1 MCVESKGENGMANVL
16 VINFPGEGHINPTI
30 AVVNEL
36 IRRGETVV
44 SYCIEDYK
52 NKVEATGAEFRS
64 FENFLSQI
72 NIMERVNEGGSPLTM
87 LSHMIEASERIVTK
101 IVEETKGEKYDY
113 LIYDN
118 HFPVGR
124 IIANILQLRSV
135 SSCTTF
141 AFNQY
146 ITFND
151 EQESSP
157 IDETNPLYQS
167 CVVGMERWKEQYGM
181 KCKSL
186 YDIMNHPGD
195 ITIVYTS
202 KEYQPHSDV
211 FDESYKFVGPSIA
224 TRKEVNSF
232 PIKDLKGEKVIF
244 ISMGTVFNEQPALY
258 EKCFEA
264 FKDVEAK
271 VILVVGKKINI
282 SQFENIPN
290 NFKLYNYVP
299 QLEVLQHADVFVT
312 HGGMNS
318 SSEALYYGVPLV
330 VIPVTGDQP
339 LVAKRVTEVGAGIRL
354 NRKELTSELLRET
367 VKEVMDDVTFKEN
380 SRKVGKSLRNS
391 GGYERA
397 VDEIFKMKM
406 NSYLKLK

>member
-1 MCVESKGENGMANVL
+1 MANVL
-16 VINFPGEGHINPTI
+16 VINFPGEGHINPTL
-30 AVVNEL
+30 AVVSEL
-36 IRRGETVV
+36 IQRGETVV
-44 SYCIEDYK
+44 SYCIEDYRK
-52 NKVEATGAEFRS
+52 KVEATGAEFRV

-87 LSHMIEASERIVTK
+87 LSHMIEASERIVTQ
-101 IVEETKGEKYDY
+101 IVEETKEEKYDY

-124 IIANILQLRSV
+124 IIANILQLPSV

-141 AFNQY
+141 AVNQY
-146 ITFND
+146 INFHD
-151 EQESSP
+151 EQEARQV
-157 IDETNPLYQS
+157 DEMDPLYQS
-167 CVVGMERWKEQYGM
+167 CLAGMERWNKQYGM
-181 KCKSL
+181 KCNSM

-202 KEYQPHSDV
+202 KEYQPRSEV

-224 TRKEVNSF
+224 TRKEVGSF
-232 PIKDLKGEKVIF
+232 PTEDLKNEKVIF

-264 FKDVEAK
+264 FKDVDAT
-271 VILVVGKKINI
+271 VVLVVGKKINI
-282 SQFENIPN
+282 SQFENIPK

-339 LVAKRVTEVGAGIRL
+339 FVAKRLTDVGAGIRL
-354 NRKELTSELLRET
+354 NRNELTSELLRET
-367 VKEVMDDVTFKEN
+367 VKKVMDDVTFKEN
-380 SRKVGKSLRNS
+380 SRKVGESLRNA
-391 GGYERA
+391 GGYQRA
-397 VDEIFKMKM
+397 VEEIFKLKMKP
-406 NSYLKLK
+406 YVKIK

>member
-1 MCVESKGENGMANVL
+1 MANVL
-16 VINFPGEGHINPTI
+16 VINFPGEGHINPTL
-30 AVVNEL
+30 AVVSEL
-36 IRRGETVV
+36 IQRGETVV
-44 SYCIEDYK
+44 SYCIEDYRK
-52 NKVEATGAEFRS
+52 KVEATGAEFRV

-87 LSHMIEASERIVTK
+87 LSHMIEASERIVTQ
-101 IVEETKGEKYDY
+101 IVEETKEEKYDY

-124 IIANILQLRSV
+124 IIANILQLPSV

-141 AFNQY
+141 AVNQY
-146 ITFND
+146 INFHD
-151 EQESSP
+151 EQEARQV
-157 IDETNPLYQS
+157 DEMDPLYQS
-167 CVVGMERWKEQYGM
+167 CLAGMERWNKQYGM
-181 KCKSL
+181 KCNSM

-202 KEYQPHSDV
+202 KEYQPRSEV

-224 TRKEVNSF
+224 TRKEVGSF
-232 PIKDLKGEKVIF
+232 PTEDLKNEKVIF

-264 FKDVEAK
+264 FKDVDAT
-271 VILVVGKKINI
+271 VVLVVGKKINI
-282 SQFENIPN
+282 SQFENIPK

-339 LVAKRVTEVGAGIRL
+339 FVAKRLTKVGAGIRL
-354 NRKELTSELLRET
+354 NRNELTSELLRET
-367 VKEVMDDVTFKEN
+367 VKKVMDDVTFKEN
-380 SRKVGKSLRNS
+380 SRKVGESLRNA
-391 GGYERA
+391 GGYQRA
-397 VDEIFKMKM
+397 VEEIFKLKMKP
-406 NSYLKLK
+406 YVKIK

>member
-1 MCVESKGENGMANVL
+1 MANVL
-16 VINFPGEGHINPTI
+16 VINFPGEGHINPTLAI
-30 AVVNEL
+30 VSEL
-36 IRRGETVV
+36 IQRGETVV
-44 SYCIEDYK
+44 SYCIEDYRK
-52 NKVEATGAEFRS
+52 KIEATGAEFRV

-87 LSHMIEASERIVTK
+87 LSHMIEASERIVTQ
-101 IVEETKGEKYDY
+101 IVEETKEEKYDY

-124 IIANILQLRSV
+124 IIANILQLPSV

-141 AFNQY
+141 AVNHY
-146 ITFND
+146 INFHD
-151 EQESSP
+151 GQESRQV
-157 IDETNPLYQS
+157 DEMNPLYQS
-167 CVVGMERWKEQYGM
+167 CLAGMERWNKQYGM
-181 KCKSL
+181 KCNSM

-202 KEYQPHSDV
+202 KEYQPRSDL
-211 FDESYKFVGPSIA
+211 FDESYKFVGPSVA
-224 TRKEVNSF
+224 TRKEVGSF
-232 PIKDLKGEKVIF
+232 PTEDLKNEKVIF

-264 FKDVEAK
+264 FKDVDAT
-271 VILVVGKKINI
+271 VVLVVSKKINI
-282 SQFENIPN
+282 SQFENIPK

-339 LVAKRVTEVGAGIRL
+339 FVAKRLIEVGAGITL
-354 NRKELTSELLRET
+354 NRNELTSELLRET
-367 VKEVMDDVTFKEN
+367 VKKVMDDVTFKEN
-380 SRKVGKSLRNS
+380 SRKVGESLRNA
-391 GGYERA
+391 GGYQRA
-397 VDEIFKMKM
+397 VEEIFELKMKP
-406 NSYLKLK
+406 YVKIK

>member
-1 MCVESKGENGMANVL
+1 MANVL
-16 VINFPGEGHINPTI
+16 VINFPGEGHINPTL
-30 AVVNEL
+30 AVVSEL
-36 IRRGETVV
+36 IQRGETVV
-44 SYCIEDYK
+44 SYCIEDYRK
-52 NKVEATGAEFRS
+52 KVEATGAEFRV

-87 LSHMIEASERIVTK
+87 LSHMIEASERIVTQ
-101 IVEETKGEKYDY
+101 IVEETKEEKYDY

-124 IIANILQLRSV
+124 IIANILQLPSV

-141 AFNQY
+141 AVNQY
-146 ITFND
+146 INFHD
-151 EQESSP
+151 EQES
-157 IDETNPLYQS
+157 IQVDEMDPLYQS
-167 CVVGMERWKEQYGM
+167 CLAGMERWNKQYGM
-181 KCKSL
+181 KCNSM

-202 KEYQPHSDV
+202 KEYQPRSEV
-211 FDESYKFVGPSIA
+211 FDQSYKFVGPSIA
-224 TRKEVNSF
+224 TRKEVGSF
-232 PIKDLKGEKVIF
+232 PTEDLKNEKVIF

-264 FKDVEAK
+264 FKDVDAT
-271 VILVVGKKINI
+271 VVLVVGKKINI
-282 SQFENIPN
+282 SQFENIPK

-339 LVAKRVTEVGAGIRL
+339 FVAKRLTEVGAGIRL
-354 NRKELTSELLRET
+354 NRNELTSQLLRET
-367 VKEVMDDVTFKEN
+367 VKKVMDDVTFKEN
-380 SRKVGKSLRNS
+380 SRKVGESLRNA
-391 GGYERA
+391 GGYQRA
-397 VDEIFKMKM
+397 VEEIFKLKMKP
-406 NSYLKLK
+406 YVKIK

>member
-1 MCVESKGENGMANVL
+1 MANVL
-16 VINFPGEGHINPTI
+16 VINFPGEGHINPTL
-30 AVVNEL
+30 AVVSEL
-36 IRRGETVV
+36 IQRGETVV
-44 SYCIEDYK
+44 SYCIEDYRK
-52 NKVEATGAEFRS
+52 KVEATGAEFRV

-87 LSHMIEASERIVTK
+87 LSHMIEASERIVTQ

-124 IIANILQLRSV
+124 IIANILQLPSV

-141 AFNQY
+141 AVNQY
-146 ITFND
+146 INFHD
-151 EQESSP
+151 EQEARQV
-157 IDETNPLYQS
+157 DEMDPLYQS
-167 CVVGMERWKEQYGM
+167 CLAGMERWNKQYGM
-181 KCKSL
+181 KCNSM

-202 KEYQPHSDV
+202 KEYQPRSEV

-224 TRKEVNSF
+224 TRKEVGSF
-232 PIKDLKGEKVIF
+232 PTEDLKNEKVIF

-264 FKDVEAK
+264 FKDVDAT
-271 VILVVGKKINI
+271 VVLVVGKKINI
-282 SQFENIPN
+282 SQFENIPK

-339 LVAKRVTEVGAGIRL
+339 FVAKRLTEVGAGIRL
-354 NRKELTSELLRET
+354 NRNELTSELLRET
-367 VKEVMDDVTFKEN
+367 VKKVMEDVTFKEN
-380 SRKVGKSLRNS
+380 SRKVGESLRNA
-391 GGYERA
+391 GGYQRA
-397 VDEIFKMKM
+397 VEEIFKLKMKP
-406 NSYLKLK
+406 YVKIK